1 MSCEAEDEAHPVR
14 FFFFMQYGKAVTGPS
29 KRETL
34 QRMQWLEKIREL
46 KQHLSMK
53 RRMRRVKRVCRQVLI
68 YSVFGRPVGTTS
80 FSAFL
85 ACFSLRRLSADFTT
99 SSRERTWSGSARPKR
114 FL

>member
-53 RRMRRVKRVCRQVLI
+53 RRMRRVKRVCR
-68 YSVFGRPVGTTS
+68 
-80 FSAFL
+80 
-85 ACFSLRRLSADFTT
+85 RRFI
-99 SSRERTWSGSARPKR
+99 
-114 FL
+114 